1 MTLRLFLLGQFNF
14 HNSAYALAYAYTD
27 HVILDEQEFA
37 RKLAARAKAA
47 EPDANVTTNFKPRE
61 AMSHNYLN
69 YVI

>member
-1 MTLRLFLLGQFNF
+1 M
-14 HNSAYALAYAYTD
+14 
-27 HVILDEQEFA
+27 ILDEQEFA